1 MRTIYYQIRVFFQ
14 NGKSTIPSCF
24 FHTTSDLLPGNLIPC
39 ILQSPNTRQ
48 CKHCKLGGHV
58 K

>member
-1 MRTIYYQIRVFFQ
+1 MCTIYYQIRVFFQ

-39 ILQSPNTRQ
+39 ILQSPNPRQ
-48 CKHCKLGGHV
+48 CKHCIFQLM
-58 K
+58 